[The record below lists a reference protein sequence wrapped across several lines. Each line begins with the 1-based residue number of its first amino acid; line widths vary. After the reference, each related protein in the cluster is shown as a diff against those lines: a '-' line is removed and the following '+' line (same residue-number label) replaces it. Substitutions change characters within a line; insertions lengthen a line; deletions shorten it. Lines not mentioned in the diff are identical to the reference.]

1 MKQTL
6 PLDETILQLAKIL
19 EYEKEQ
25 LLSGGY
31 SQLTKISNAK
41 IYHLKLL
48 DAHIS
53 SLHNN
58 AALAQFT
65 ADINRVKKLASEN
78 ETLLQSAKYGVTAA
92 QARIV
97 SIRNA
102 ESMVGTYTQDG
113 DKLRAQDAAVTRR
126 KIA

>member
-53 SLHNN
+53 SLNNN
-58 AALAQFT
+58 AALTQFT
-65 ADINRVKKLASEN
+65 ADINRVKKLAIEN

-92 QARIV
+92 QARIA

-113 DKLRAQDAAVTRR
+113 DKLRVQDAAVTRR

>member
-1 MKQTL
+1 MKQIP

-25 LLSGGY
+25 LLSGAY

-41 IYHLKLL
+41 TYHLKLL
-48 DAHIS
+48 EAHIS

-58 AALAQFT
+58 AALTQFT
-65 ADINRVKKLASEN
+65 ADINHVRKLASEN
-78 ETLLQSAKYGVTAA
+78 ETLLQSAKIGVTAA
-92 QARIV
+92 QARIAA
-97 SIRNA
+97 IKNA
-102 ESMVGTYTQDG
+102 ESMVGTYKQGG
-113 DKLRAQDAAVTRR
+113 DKLRTQDAAITRR

>member
-53 SLHNN
+53 SLNNN
-58 AALAQFT
+58 AALTQFT
-65 ADINRVKKLASEN
+65 ADINRVKKLAIEN

-92 QARIV
+92 QARIA
-97 SIRNA
+97 SIRNS

-113 DKLRAQDAAVTRR
+113 DKLRVQDAAVTRR

>member
-6 PLDETILQLAKIL
+6 PLDETIIQLAKIL

-53 SLHNN
+53 SLNNN
-58 AALAQFT
+58 AALTQFT

-113 DKLRAQDAAVTRR
+113 DKLRVQDAAVTRR

>member
-25 LLSGGY
+25 LLSGSY
-31 SQLTKISNAK
+31 SQLSKISNAK
-41 IYHLKLL
+41 TYHLKLL

-53 SLHNN
+53 SLNN
-58 AALAQFT
+58 NVALTQFA
-65 ADINRVKKLASEN
+65 ADINRVQKLAIEN
-78 ETLLQSAKYGVTAA
+78 ETLLKSAKYGVTAA
-92 QARIV
+92 QARITAIK
-97 SIRNA
+97 SA
-102 ESMVGTYTQDG
+102 DSMVGTYTYDG
-113 DKLRAQDAAVTRR
+113 DKLRTQDASITRR

>member
-53 SLHNN
+53 SLNNN

-65 ADINRVKKLASEN
+65 TDINRVKKLAIEN
-78 ETLLQSAKYGVTAA
+78 GTLLQSAKYGVTAA
-92 QARIV
+92 QARIAA
-97 SIRNA
+97 IKNA

-113 DKLRAQDAAVTRR
+113 DKLQTQDAAITRR